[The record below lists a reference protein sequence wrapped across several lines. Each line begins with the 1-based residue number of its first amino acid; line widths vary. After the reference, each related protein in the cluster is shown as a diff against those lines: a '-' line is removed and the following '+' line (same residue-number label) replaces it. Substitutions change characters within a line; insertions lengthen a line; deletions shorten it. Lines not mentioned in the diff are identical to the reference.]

1 MECSPE
7 SIVFGNDLNAFGVF
21 VWSMLSP
28 FAEVSEWSVADGTLM
43 PLAVCGLRLYVPWDT
58 LRVSS

>member
-28 FAEVSEWSVADGTLM
+28 FAEFAEWSVADGTLM
-43 PLAVCGLRLYVPWDT
+43 PLDVCG
-58 LRVSS
+58 